1 MHICRSVPHVAAVE
15 SGAVT
20 VDPARLV
27 YEVRVTDPSSA
38 ERDKALAKTV
48 LANLLAMGTGH
59 MEASVPAKVEV
70 LVIDRPTNQ
79 VVLRRRQDP
88 VDARR
93 TTMQMTDN
101 LDRLDATA
109 FAREYGIGVEA
120 ADRPRVRLRNVP
132 RGLRRLLRVLLGR
145 R

>member
-1 MHICRSVPHVAAVE
+1 MPNIAALQ

-27 YEVRVTDPSSA
+27 YEVRVTDPSSG

-59 MEASVPAKVEV
+59 MEPPIPAKVEV
-70 LVIDRPTNQ
+70 LVVERRTNQ
-79 VVLRRRQDP
+79 VVFRRREDP
-88 VDARR
+88 VEARR

-101 LDRLDATA
+101 VDRLDATE
-109 FAREYGIGVEA
+109 FARGYGIGVEV
-120 ADRPRVRLRNVP
+120 ADRPRLRLRNVP
-132 RGLRRLLRVLLGR
+132 GGLWRLVRVLLGR